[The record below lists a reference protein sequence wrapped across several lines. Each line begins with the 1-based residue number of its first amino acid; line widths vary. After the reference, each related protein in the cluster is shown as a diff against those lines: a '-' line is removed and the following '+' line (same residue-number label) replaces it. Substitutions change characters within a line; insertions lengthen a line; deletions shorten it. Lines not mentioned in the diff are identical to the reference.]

1 MKKLFIFALLFAFLS
16 SVTLTFAKPN
26 DNSLKLNPGK
36 TKKIEKIADDLD
48 DDDDD
53 DEKGNKSGKKDKK
66 DKDTELEKATKK
78 TSRKLLKEAFK

>member
-16 SVTLTFAKPN
+16 SATLAFAKPN
-26 DNSLKLNPGK
+26 DKDLKLNRGQL
-36 TKKIEKIADDLD
+36 KKIEKIADDL
-48 DDDDD
+48 DDDD

-78 TSRKLLKEAFK
+78 TSKKLLKEAFK